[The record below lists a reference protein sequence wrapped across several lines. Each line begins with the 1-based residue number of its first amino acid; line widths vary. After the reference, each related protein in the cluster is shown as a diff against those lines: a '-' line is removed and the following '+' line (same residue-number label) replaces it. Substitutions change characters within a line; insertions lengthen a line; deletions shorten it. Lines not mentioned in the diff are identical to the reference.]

1 MAALLDTG
9 LGRAVV
15 PKECE
20 PPDDLAQRLS
30 KALGIP
36 VRVAHVQAAGPD
48 DIPEAARTA
57 TEILRVTRACGLP
70 PGLHR
75 LEDVL
80 LEFHLSR
87 PDPSS
92 HKIAALLDPVADRP
106 ELLETLRTHLAHQ
119 QDRRATATAL
129 GLHPNTVD
137 NRLAKIGDQTGI
149 ELASPRGAALAIA
162 ALLLRDTQDT
172 TAGGPSTRP

>member
-1 MAALLDTG
+1 M
-9 LGRAVV
+9 RA
-15 PKECE
+15 
-20 PPDDLAQRLS
+20 
-30 KALGIP
+30 
-36 VRVAHVQAAGPD
+36 AAGAAPTGGRPSGSFISSD
-48 DIPEAARTA
+48 PIPAA
-57 TEILRVTRACGLP
+57 TRSP
-70 PGLHR
+70 
-75 LEDVL
+75 
-80 LEFHLSR
+80 
-87 PDPSS
+87 
-92 HKIAALLDPVADRP
+92 ALLDPVADRP

-149 ELASPRGAALAIA
+149 ELASPRGAALVIA